1 LRNIGKTLGEGG
13 HWKGLHKLILKII
26 IKIFKKK
33 DIMGAK
39 NINVLIGENK
49 ISYSKMNE
57 NENNILNNLYDHGLP
72 IFW

>member
-1 LRNIGKTLGEGG
+1 
-13 HWKGLHKLILKII
+13 
-26 IKIFKKK
+26 
-33 DIMGAK
+33 MGVK
-39 NINVLIGENK
+39 NINFLIGENK